1 MQQQRPSRPLMYSCI
16 LSGCVGVE
24 PQQLGSTDSFAAA
37 SELLGSSGSADD
49 GAAYLA
55 SVKAAQQELDEA
67 GGTAPSSARASGPA
81 AAGWPGPST
90 GCVNQSAMQAMKAAT
105 QAALAAA
112 GLPANAGAS
121 SSTVGGAAC
130 QIDRASDADTLGG
143 AVHAAQ
149 PAGLEAGVAAGGEAA
164 AGPAAEVVGG
174 TQQVCQ
180 QHAAAEREAAADV
193 RGFDLG
199 LINSWSSAATDPAGS
214 DGDGSGSPPAA
225 SRADS
230 SKGSGGS
237 SPAAAVAVAGANAS
251 PEDVVLQVEC
261 TAACDAVAPG
271 LTATGLYDLD

>member
-1 MQQQRPSRPLMYSCI
+1 MYICKFI
-16 LSGCVGVE
+16 VYTGEE
-24 PQQLGSTDSFAAA
+24 PQQLGSTDNFAAA
-37 SELLGSSGSADD
+37 PELLGSSGSADD

-67 GGTAPSSARASGPA
+67 GGTALSNTHASGHA
-81 AAGWPGPST
+81 TAAGWPVPST
-90 GCVNQSAMQAMKAAT
+90 GCVNQTAMQAMKAAT

-112 GLPANAGAS
+112 GLPANAGS
-121 SSTVGGAAC
+121 SSSSGEGVSG
-130 QIDRASDADTLGG
+130 ADTLSG
-143 AVHAAQ
+143 AVLAAQ
-149 PAGLEAGVAAGGEAA
+149 SAGPEAGVAAGGVAAVELVGDVQQDGQQCPSAAEGEAA
-164 AGPAAEVVGG
+164 AG
-174 TQQVCQ
+174 
-180 QHAAAEREAAADV
+180 V

-214 DGDGSGSPPAA
+214 DGDGSSSPPAA

-251 PEDVVLQVEC
+251 PEDVVLQVES